1 MTTHLTFL
9 TEGLETSIFRSYF
22 KNWPQVVEPKLYEE
36 GRGKVAGLLPV
47 QINYRKD
54 KKGR

>member
-1 MTTHLTFL
+1 MATHLTFL

-47 QINYRKD
+47 QLNYRKY
-54 KKGR
+54 